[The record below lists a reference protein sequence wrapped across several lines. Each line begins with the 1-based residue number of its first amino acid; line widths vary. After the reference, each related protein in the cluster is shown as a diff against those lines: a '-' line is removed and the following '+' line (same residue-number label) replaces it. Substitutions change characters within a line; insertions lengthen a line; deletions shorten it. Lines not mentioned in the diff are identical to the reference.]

1 MNRTTLLVVVAILLL
16 AVPAF
21 AAENPRHLRETGDV
35 HSRPTN
41 APNVYAL
48 VLDPDGA
55 PAADVPGGAM
65 HYLVTRESAKQNVIY
80 AFTSLEGRDAFIAR
94 HEAAASPRPMLEKV
108 CPNARF
114 NKVAYGTGTDWLLM
128 ACGQTNAFLSN
139 SWNDVISYAEA
150 SGSWTMLFKCYNF
163 NRYPYNPNGD
173 CSTLTIEG
181 GTTIYDFH
189 PIGFNNIAS
198 SIKVCPEG
206 ISFSDCQNYF

>member
-1 MNRTTLLVVVAILLL
+1 MKRSSLLAAVAILLL
-16 AVPAF
+16 AAPAF
-21 AAENPRHLRETGDV
+21 AAENPRHLREQGNTPF
-35 HSRPTN
+35 RLAA

-48 VLDPDGA
+48 VLDPDGR
-55 PAADVPGGAM
+55 PAAAAPGEALQ
-65 HYLVTRESAKQNVIY
+65 YVVTRESARQNVIY
-80 AFTSLEGRDAFIAR
+80 AFTSSEGRDAFIAR
-94 HEAAASPRPMLEKV
+94 HEAAAETKPMLEKV
-108 CPNARF
+108 CANARF
-114 NKVAYGTGTDWLLM
+114 NKVAYGTGIDWLNM

-163 NRYPYNPNGD
+163 NRAPYNPNNN

-189 PIGFNNIAS
+189 PIGFNDITS
-198 SIKVCPEG
+198 SIKVCPQG